1 MFKSAKSVQRT
12 RVENPLMLLCDIG
25 NSSFHF
31 FNTDEESEYKEPCSI
46 FNPSSI
52 KEQVYYICVNSQV
65 LKKLSGL
72 SNWIN
77 LEPFIDKTNYYETMG
92 IDRIVAC
99 EALQEGII
107 IDAGSAITVDVVKDS
122 VFQGGFIYP
131 GALAMQKTFTNI
143 SSVLDYSFNFEL
155 DLDKMPKNSQD
166 AISYGY
172 LKTLYCEVMS
182 HNMEIVLTGGDATKF
197 AKIFP
202 YATIDER
209 LLFNS
214 MKKIMRKAD
223 IC

>member
-1 MFKSAKSVQRT
+1 
-12 RVENPLMLLCDIG
+12 MLLCDIG

-31 FNTDEESEYKEPCSI
+31 FNSDDNSEYKELCSS
-46 FNPSSI
+46 FNPADI
-52 KEQVYYICVNSQV
+52 KEQVYYICVNPQV
-65 LKKLSGL
+65 SKTLREL

-77 LEPFIDKTNYYETMG
+77 LEPFIDKTSYYETMG
-92 IDRIVAC
+92 IDRVVAC
-99 EALQEGII
+99 EALEEGII

-131 GALAMQKTFTNI
+131 GALAMKETFTNI
-143 SSVLDYSFNFEL
+143 SSALDYSFNFEL

-172 LKTLYCEVMS
+172 LKTFYCEVMS
-182 HNMEIVLTGGDATKF
+182 HKMQIVLTGGDAKKF

-202 YATIDER
+202 HATIDER
-209 LLFNS
+209 LLFNG
-214 MKKIMRKAD
+214 MIKIMRKAD